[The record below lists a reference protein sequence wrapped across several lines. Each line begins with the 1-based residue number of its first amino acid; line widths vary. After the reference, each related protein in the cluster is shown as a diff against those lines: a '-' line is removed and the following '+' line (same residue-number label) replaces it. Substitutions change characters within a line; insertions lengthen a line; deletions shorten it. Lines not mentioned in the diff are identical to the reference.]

1 MNKRLIKT
9 SALLLSSLVAV
20 SAQAAVEANIG
31 ATSNYLWRGVSQTDD
46 AVAIQGGI
54 DYSHESG
61 FYAGTWAS
69 NVDFGDDTS
78 YEVDFYAGFG
88 GNFTDDFGYDINYL
102 YYAYPDADASV
113 DFSEV
118 TAALSWKWLSV
129 SYSHVVHAG
138 DDVASEPLDNSDM
151 GYAQANLSYPLSDTL
166 SIDAH
171 YGYSTGDVITA
182 WYDTD
187 SYSDYSLALSKD
199 TELGTVS
206 FTVSD
211 TDLKNDDAKFIL
223 GYNYSFS
230 L

>member
-166 SIDAH
+166 AIAAH

-211 TDLKNDDAKFIL
+211 TDLKNDDAKIIL